1 MRRQEGLDSSEFIRM
16 LKAGFEELGRH
27 KDEVNALN
35 VFPVPDGDTGTNM
48 YLSYSSGI
56 EQIESLPVDSGL
68 DRLTAAFSSGLLMGA
83 RGNSGVILS
92 QLFRGFQL
100 AFGSAERVD
109 PRLLADA
116 FRSGVQT
123 AYRAVSRPVEGT
135 ILTVAR
141 EAAAAAEA
149 ALRSAGASIG
159 GVLDAAIAKAEQTL
173 ARTPDMLPI
182 LRQAG
187 VVDSGGQGLLHIYR
201 GFRMG
206 LTAGAGAFPV
216 WERAAAV
223 SPPFPYAA
231 VDVHGDGEF
240 GYCTEFIIHM
250 DGKRGEEAEREI
262 RSAMGAH
269 GDSLLVV
276 AAGDLV
282 KVHIHTL
289 HPGLALEDALEHGS
303 LDRVKID
310 NMTEQ
315 HHDLVRG
322 ALTEQPTGDGPR
334 GAAVGH
340 RQWPAGSDRT
350 GVKRHGLI
358 AVVAGDGLTAVFQA
372 LGVDEI
378 VSGGQTM
385 NPPTEELLAA
395 TVRTGAEHVFLLP
408 NNSNVI
414 LAAEQAA
421 TVSDGRLRV
430 IPTRSVGEGLG
441 AVLAFQPDADAD
453 VNERLMKEAAAKI
466 MSGAITAAVRDT
478 SVGGHV
484 ISEGDFVAIRGGEM
498 AFVDAVRAT
507 VLKRLLEDL
516 CASDAAICTV
526 FYAREEL
533 AKEVGETFSELSGRY
548 PDVEFEMQYGGQPI
562 YDFLLAAE

>member
-1 MRRQEGLDSSEFIRM
+1 MRRQEGLDSIEFIRM

-56 EQIESLPVDSGL
+56 EQIEGLPVDSGL
-68 DRLTAAFSSGLLMGA
+68 DRLMAAFSSGLLMGA

-116 FRSGVQT
+116 FKSGVQT

-141 EAAAAAEA
+141 DAAAAAEA
-149 ALRSAGASIG
+149 ALRSTRVSIG
-159 GVLDAAIAKAEQTL
+159 AVLDAAIVKAEQTL

-206 LTAGAGAFPV
+206 LTAGADAFPL
-216 WERAAAV
+216 WESAVAV
-223 SPPFPYAA
+223 SPPLVYSA
-231 VDVHGDGEF
+231 VEVHGDGEF

-250 DGKRGEEAEREI
+250 GGKRGEEAEREI

-276 AAGDLV
+276 AADDIV

-289 HPGLALEDALEHGS
+289 HPGLVLEEALEHGS

-315 HHDLVRG
+315 HHELVQG
-322 ALTEQPTGDGPR
+322 ALMEQPVGDGPR
-334 GAAVGH
+334 DAANDHGQSSAN
-340 RQWPAGSDRT
+340 RAGI
-350 GVKRHGLI
+350 KRYGLI
-358 AVVAGDGLTAVFQA
+358 AVVAGDGLTAIFRA

-395 TVRTGAEHVFLLP
+395 AVRTGAEHVFLLP

-441 AVLAFQPDADAD
+441 AALAFQPDADAD
-453 VNERLMKEAAAKI
+453 ANERLMKEAAAKI

-478 SVGGHV
+478 SMGDHV

-498 AFVDAVRAT
+498 AFVDAARAT

-533 AKEVGETFSELSGRY
+533 AKEVGETFSELSGRH